1 MSKKLALLLVLIGVV
16 CFSAQVV
23 VAQGNVKSGPETSTV
38 RDAELEKDSLH
49 NLEVARNYF
58 NLKKAYVAA
67 LRRCEEVVA
76 SNPTFAK
83 FDEILYLAGAS
94 SKYLAE
100 NKGKQNASQY
110 VTLEDGV
117 KKTPTAD
124 EFREMAR
131 GYLGRLVSNYPQSK
145 FYKQAQSELESLG
158 EAKLENE

>member
-1 MSKKLALLLVLIGVV
+1 MSKKFALFVMLMAVVGFAAPAVL
-16 CFSAQVV
+16 
-23 VAQGNVKSGPETSTV
+23 AQGNVKSGPEASTI
-38 RDAELEKDSLH
+38 RDAELEQDSQH

-76 SNPTFAK
+76 SNPGFAR
-83 FDEILYLAGAS
+83 FDEVLYLAGAS

-100 NKGKQNASQY
+100 NKGKQNPSQY

-117 KKTPTAD
+117 KKTPTAE

-131 GYLGRLVSNYPQSK
+131 GYLGRLVSKYPESK
-145 FYKQAQSELESLG
+145 FFKQAQADLESLG
-158 EAKLENE
+158 EAPAKP

>member
-1 MSKKLALLLVLIGVV
+1 MKKKLMLFAMLAVAV
-16 CFSAQVV
+16 CFSAPAIM
-23 VAQGNVKSGPETSTV
+23 AQGNVKSGPEPSTL
-38 RDAELEKDSLH
+38 RDPEVEKDSLH

-58 NLKKAYVAA
+58 NLRKAYVAA

-110 VTLEDGV
+110 VTIEDGV
-117 KKTPTAD
+117 KKTPTPE

-145 FYKQAQSELESLG
+145 FLKQAQLELEGLG
-158 EAKLENE
+158 DPPAKDK